1 LSARILVVDDEPAI
15 VDGVGYALRTEGF
28 VVDTARNGE
37 DALAAARA
45 DGYDLVILDLMLPRV
60 SGLEVARA
68 LRGESPVPIIMLTA
82 KDAEVDRVVG
92 LELGADDYVTKPF
105 SMAELLSRVRAILRR
120 RELDRTDGGPT
131 VRQVGGLRLDLTRH
145 QVTVGEKT
153 VQLTPLEFKLVAL
166 LAEEPERVFSR
177 KEIMRQLWESPH
189 VGDQRACDFHISNV
203 RRKIER
209 DPARPERLVTV
220 RAVGYK
226 LVPV

>member
-15 VDGVGYALRTEGF
+15 VDGVGYALRNEGF
-28 VVDTARNGE
+28 AVDTARNGE

-120 RELDRTDGGPT
+120 RELDRADGGPS

-177 KEIMRQLWESPH
+177 KEIMRELWESPH

-209 DPARPERLVTV
+209 DPARPERLLTV
-220 RAVGYK
+220 RAVGYT

>member
-1 LSARILVVDDEPAI
+1 MSARILVVDDEPAI
-15 VDGVGYALRTEGF
+15 VDGVGYALRNEGF
-28 VVDTARNGE
+28 AVDTARNGE

-120 RELDRTDGGPT
+120 RELDRADGGPS

-177 KEIMRQLWESPH
+177 TEIMRELWESPH

-209 DPARPERLVTV
+209 DPARPERLLTV
-220 RAVGYK
+220 RAVGYI

>member
-15 VDGVGYALRTEGF
+15 VDGVGYALRNEGF
-28 VVDTARNGE
+28 AVDTARNGE

-120 RELDRTDGGPT
+120 RELDRADGGPS

-209 DPARPERLVTV
+209 DPARPERLLTV
-220 RAVGYK
+220 RAVGYT

>member
-1 LSARILVVDDEPAI
+1 MSARILVVDDEPAI
-15 VDGVGYALRTEGF
+15 VDGVGYALRNEGF
-28 VVDTARNGE
+28 AVDTARNGE

-92 LELGADDYVTKPF
+92 LELGADDYVTKPY

-120 RELDRTDGGPT
+120 RELDRADGGPS

-177 KEIMRQLWESPH
+177 KEIMRELWESPH

-209 DPARPERLVTV
+209 DPARPERLLTV
-220 RAVGYK
+220 RAVGYT

>member
-1 LSARILVVDDEPAI
+1 MSARILVVDDEPAI
-15 VDGVGYALRTEGF
+15 VDGVGYALRNEGF
-28 VVDTARNGE
+28 AVDTARNGE

-82 KDAEVDRVVG
+82 KDAELDRVVG

-120 RELDRTDGGPT
+120 RELDRADGEPT
-131 VRQVGGLRLDLTRH
+131 VRQLGGLRLDLTRH
-145 QVTVGEKT
+145 QVAVGEKT

-177 KEIMRQLWESPH
+177 KEIMQELWESPY

-209 DPARPERLVTV
+209 DPAHPERLLTV
-220 RAVGYK
+220 RGVGYK